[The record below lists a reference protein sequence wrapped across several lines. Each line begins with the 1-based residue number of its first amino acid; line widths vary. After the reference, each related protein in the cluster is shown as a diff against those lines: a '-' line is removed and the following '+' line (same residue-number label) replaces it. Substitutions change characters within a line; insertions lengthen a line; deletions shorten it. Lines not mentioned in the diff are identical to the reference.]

1 MATLPSG
8 SPEGTGGEGSPRQKQ
23 VTSPGL
29 ALDDLDGDS
38 SNAYRDGQ
46 NGFVTNNK
54 SALHGGVR
62 GTILPEWLRRGG
74 LQEPSRLDSGRG
86 RVVRIQLVYTNQ
98 STKSVGVLTQP
109 GLELHVAADTDGLRK
124 RLNELHK
131 AHPSDFP
138 LPPAEDTPEGPPV
151 LPDHWSIGDF
161 LGGLNQVDEAAAS
174 EAQGAWSEVLAFY
187 RSPRRAD
194 SVSFPWAD
202 TGHASD
208 WGIYLHAGGVEK
220 RAREIYRPIGFD
232 NAESLSLAT
241 QDLLN
246 HELQHAAL
254 DITALRLEA
263 ATGPSPE
270 LGHHGCPTC
279 LPEEAL
285 CNAAVARAAAKR
297 ADEAKKQGDQR
308 HSWAF
313 ARLQKWL
320 TASPPGYREW
330 ATATSEEARDRFRTE
345 VLGHDGVSPL
355 IGLDLYNATESVVF
369 IPGVPMYLILTP
381 GSAAASSKWEY
392 ETL

>member
-1 MATLPSG
+1 
-8 SPEGTGGEGSPRQKQ
+8 
-23 VTSPGL
+23 
-29 ALDDLDGDS
+29 
-38 SNAYRDGQ
+38 
-46 NGFVTNNK
+46 VTNNR
-54 SALHGGVR
+54 SALDGWVR

-74 LQEPSRLDSGRG
+74 FHEPSGLDSGRG
-86 RVVRIQLVYTNQ
+86 RVIPIQLLHTNQ
-98 STKSVGVLTQP
+98 STNSVGVLTRP
-109 GLELHVAADTDGLRK
+109 GLELRAAADTDGLRK

-131 AHPSDFP
+131 DYPADFP
-138 LPPAEDTPEGPPV
+138 LPPAEDTPEVPPV
-151 LPDHWSIGDF
+151 MPDHWSIDDF
-161 LGGLNQVDEAAAS
+161 LGELNQVNEAAAS
-174 EAQGAWSEVLAFY
+174 KAQGAWSEVLAFY
-187 RSPRRAD
+187 RSPRHAD

-202 TGHASD
+202 TQHASD
-208 WGIYLHAGGVEK
+208 WGIYLHSGGVEK
-220 RAREIYRPIGFD
+220 RAREIYRSIGFD

-270 LGHHGCPTC
+270 LGHHNCPTC

-297 ADEAKKQGDQR
+297 ADEAKELGDHR
-308 HSWAF
+308 HSWAL

-330 ATATSEEARDRFRTE
+330 ANATSEEARDLLRTE

-355 IGLDLYNATESVVF
+355 IGLALYNATESVVF

-381 GSAAASSKWEY
+381 GSAAASSMWEY
-392 ETL
+392 DTLI